1 MNDHLIRL
9 ICETGQPDI
18 VLKHHH
24 LNYRE
29 REKRKKEIRDFI
41 SRSFN
46 WHGNPM
52 PTGDQVRE
60 RISELPDYQIP
71 LTTTATP
78 NLRATHYTER
88 VQSFFPICKYFESN
102 ADDESPV

>member
-46 WHGNPM
+46 WHG
-52 PTGDQVRE
+52 DEVRE
-60 RISELPDYQIP
+60 RIPV
-71 LTTTATP
+71 TTSATP
-78 NLRATHYTER
+78 NLRTTYIER
-88 VQSFFPICKYFESN
+88 VQSFFPTCKYLESN